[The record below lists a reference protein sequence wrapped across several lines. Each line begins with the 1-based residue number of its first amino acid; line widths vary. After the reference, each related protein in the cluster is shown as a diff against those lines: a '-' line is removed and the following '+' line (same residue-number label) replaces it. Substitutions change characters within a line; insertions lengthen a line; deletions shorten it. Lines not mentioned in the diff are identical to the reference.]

1 MDVQPSRQMQLSD
14 YLPRSLHTNA
24 TQASRFVATF
34 QHQDRVAASPLLQ
47 STVILLAAAGSDANP
62 PLDRICD
69 SHPHISPDGPSSAAA
84 TTTNTTAKMSV
95 SPTQSLQLAEYL
107 ERLPGTTFKKLYQ
120 QPSTAFAIF
129 RRMLPHL
136 AKTFVMRMIY
146 MPRPM
151 SLGDL
156 DAWVKPEAKRK
167 KDQALSILR
176 SLHIIQV
183 SAPSKEKPQEIQLMA
198 NFKTSLR
205 LALTGGGTHNSFGVP
220 STLIV
225 PLEIDIPFLDRYAR
239 KKWDDI
245 LHFVVSSVGYKSVGE
260 SSGANKG
267 VKELLIAGR
276 LVDRRP
282 SGGLG
287 ITQAGF
293 TFLLQEANAQ
303 VWTLLLLWLE
313 AMGNAK
319 GSGLDS
325 VDMLSFLF
333 MLASLELGRA
343 YDTNAL
349 TEERRNMLPSLVDFG
364 LIYIPQHK
372 RSMFFPTRLATTLTS
387 GGNSLR
393 SISEGV
399 TAATSAAQNGNQPGP
414 LGGSADQSGSVVIE
428 TNYRLYAYTQSTL
441 QIAVLALFAKLNMRF
456 PDMVA
461 GRITRSSIRQAINF
475 GITADQIISY
485 LAVHAHEQMHRT
497 AALTNKP
504 ILAPTVVDQIRLW
517 QLENERMKTT
527 SGFLFRDFTDDKDYL
542 DTARFSEEI
551 GVLVWKNDHARMF
564 FANKHEQI
572 KDFLKTRKK
581 AE

>member
-1 MDVQPSRQMQLSD
+1 MSVNP
-14 YLPRSLHTNA
+14 SLH
-24 TQASRFVATF
+24 
-34 QHQDRVAASPLLQ
+34 
-47 STVILLAAAGSDANP
+47 
-62 PLDRICD
+62 
-69 SHPHISPDGPSSAAA
+69 
-84 TTTNTTAKMSV
+84 
-95 SPTQSLQLAEYL
+95 LAEYL

-120 QPSTAFAIF
+120 QPST
-129 RRMLPHL
+129 
-136 AKTFVMRMIY
+136 T
-146 MPRPM
+146 
-151 SLGDL
+151 
-156 DAWVKPEAKRK
+156 K
-167 KDQALSILR
+167 KDQSLSILR
-176 SLHIIQV
+176 SLHIVQI
-183 SAPSKEKPQEIQLMA
+183 SAPSKEKPQEIQLMS
-198 NFKTSLR
+198 NFKKSLR
-205 LALTGGGTHNSFGVP
+205 LALTGGGNHNSFGVP
-220 STLIV
+220 SSLLV
-225 PLEIDIPFLDRYAR
+225 PPEIDLPFLDRYAR
-239 KKWDDI
+239 KKWEDV
-245 LHFVVSSVGYKSVGE
+245 LHFVVSSVGYKSSVGDG
-260 SSGANKG
+260 SGPNKG

-282 SGGLG
+282 NGSLG

-313 AMGNAK
+313 VLGNNK
-319 GSGLDS
+319 GSGLDP

-393 SISEGV
+393 TISEGV
-399 TAATSAAQNGNQPGP
+399 TAATQSAQTSQQALGP
-414 LGGSADQSGSVVIE
+414 LGGSGGEQAGSVVIE
-428 TNYRLYAYTQSTL
+428 TNYRLYAYTQSAL

-461 GRITRSSIRQAINF
+461 GRLSRASIRQAINF

-485 LAVHAHEQMHRT
+485 LAAHAHEQMHRT

-504 ILAPTVVDQIRLW
+504 VLPPTVVDQIRLW

-572 KDFLKTRKK
+572 KDFLKTRKR

>member
-1 MDVQPSRQMQLSD
+1 MSINPSLS
-14 YLPRSLHTNA
+14 
-24 TQASRFVATF
+24 
-34 QHQDRVAASPLLQ
+34 
-47 STVILLAAAGSDANP
+47 
-62 PLDRICD
+62 
-69 SHPHISPDGPSSAAA
+69 
-84 TTTNTTAKMSV
+84 
-95 SPTQSLQLAEYL
+95 LAEYL

-120 QPSTAFAIF
+120 QPSTTFAIF

-136 AKTFVMRMIY
+136 AKTFVMRMLFL
-146 MPRPM
+146 PHPM
-151 SLGDL
+151 TLADL

-167 KDQALSILR
+167 KDQSLSILR
-176 SLHIIQV
+176 SLHIVQI
-183 SAPSKEKPQEIQLMA
+183 SAPSKEKPQEIQLMS
-198 NFKTSLR
+198 NFKKSLR
-205 LALTGGGTHNSFGVP
+205 LALTGGGNHNSFGVP
-220 STLIV
+220 SSLMV
-225 PLEIDIPFLDRYAR
+225 PPEIDLPFLDRYAR
-239 KKWDDI
+239 KKWEDV
-245 LHFVVSSVGYKSVGE
+245 LHFVVSSVGYKSSLGE
-260 SSGANKG
+260 GSGPNKG
-267 VKELLIAGR
+267 VKELLIAGQ

-282 SGGLG
+282 NGSLG

-313 AMGNAK
+313 VLGNNK
-319 GSGLDS
+319 SSGLDP

-393 SISEGV
+393 TISEGV
-399 TAATSAAQNGNQPGP
+399 AAATQSAQTSQQSLGL
-414 LGGSADQSGSVVIE
+414 LGGGGTGEQAGSVVIE
-428 TNYRLYAYTQSTL
+428 TNYRLYAYTQSAL

-461 GRITRSSIRQAINF
+461 GRLSRASIRQAINF

-485 LAVHAHEQMHRT
+485 LSAHAHEQMHRT

-504 ILAPTVVDQIRLW
+504 VLPPTVVDQIRLW

-551 GVLVWKNDHARMF
+551 GVLVWRNDTTRMF

>member
-1 MDVQPSRQMQLSD
+1 
-14 YLPRSLHTNA
+14 
-24 TQASRFVATF
+24 
-34 QHQDRVAASPLLQ
+34 
-47 STVILLAAAGSDANP
+47 
-62 PLDRICD
+62 
-69 SHPHISPDGPSSAAA
+69 
-84 TTTNTTAKMSV
+84 MS
-95 SPTQSLQLAEYL
+95 
-107 ERLPGTTFKKLYQ
+107 
-120 QPSTAFAIF
+120 
-129 RRMLPHL
+129 
-136 AKTFVMRMIY
+136 
-146 MPRPM
+146 
-151 SLGDL
+151 
-156 DAWVKPEAKRK
+156 
-167 KDQALSILR
+167 
-176 SLHIIQV
+176 
-183 SAPSKEKPQEIQLMA
+183 
-198 NFKTSLR
+198 NFKRSLR
-205 LALTGGGTHNSFGVP
+205 LALTGGGNHNSFGVP
-220 STLIV
+220 SSLLI
-225 PLEIDIPFLDRYAR
+225 PPEIDLLFLDRYAR
-239 KKWDDI
+239 KKWEDV
-245 LHFVVSSVGYKSVGE
+245 LHFVVSSVGYKSVGDG
-260 SSGANKG
+260 SGPNKG

-282 SGGLG
+282 NGGLG

-303 VWTLLLLWLE
+303 VWTLLLLWLDVL
-313 AMGNAK
+313 GNNK
-319 GSGLDS
+319 GSGLDP

-393 SISEGV
+393 TISEGV
-399 TAATSAAQNGNQPGP
+399 TAATQSAQTSQQSLGP
-414 LGGSADQSGSVVIE
+414 LGGGGGEQQAGSVVIE
-428 TNYRLYAYTQSTL
+428 TNYRLYAYTQSAL

-461 GRITRSSIRQAINF
+461 GRLSRASIRQAINF

-485 LAVHAHEQMHRT
+485 LAAHAHEQMHRT

-504 ILAPTVVDQIRLW
+504 VLPPTVVDQIRLW

-551 GVLVWKNDHARMF
+551 GVLVWRNDHARMF

-572 KDFLKTRKK
+572 KDFLKTRKR